1 MSTYYTGTEY
11 KTYALKSTGK
21 EDKPPEP
28 AKPTNPNEGFKR
40 KKSDENTEG
49 TFASWIDGKWSYHLT
64 EQKVYPDEEVDD
76 EEIDTEMPADY
87 GSSFYCGG

>member
-1 MSTYYTGTEY
+1 MSTYYIGTEY

-40 KKSDENTEG
+40 KKSYEN
-49 TFASWIDGKWSYHLT
+49 WSYHLT
-64 EQKVYPDEEVDD
+64 KQKVYPDEEVDD
-76 EEIDTEMPADY
+76 EEIDTEMPANY
-87 GSSFYCGG
+87 ESSFYYGG

>member
-49 TFASWIDGKWSYHLT
+49 TFASWEVSYIDGKWSYHL
-64 EQKVYPDEEVDD
+64 EEVDD